1 MLMTITDELRNKY
14 SISRIRQKTSY
25 LKQFKKME
33 VASGEEERAKEVDV
47 AEKVICDAEH
57 EEKGGESGDEAEYSE
72 KVLGRWWRRTEALEA
87 EGRKRLRGLI
97 ALCEFVYVSDYFS
110 IFHRV

>member
-33 VASGEEERAKEVDV
+33 MRAARRNERRLTSLRKSFVMQSMKRREG
-47 AEKVICDAEH
+47 KV
-57 EEKGGESGDEAEYSE
+57 GM
-72 KVLGRWWRRTEALEA
+72 RREIV
-87 EGRKRLRGLI
+87 RR
-97 ALCEFVYVSDYFS
+97 C
-110 IFHRV
+110 